1 MGILDSVAN
10 IFRPVQAV
18 QVQAPPQ
25 PLAQTN
31 PGADPATLPQPGTSK
46 ATPPNPLD
54 EMAALWKT
62 DPKSQPTADP
72 LSTPLFNTDPA
83 KIAQAAGK
91 IDFLKN
97 VPQELMAKALA
108 GNDPQALVQLMN
120 TVAQQTLATA
130 TQLNAATIEQAT
142 QRNNSRITD
151 ALPGRV
157 KQIQLD
163 SMQPEHPVL
172 QHPAAQP
179 FLQLVR
185 SQIQM
190 KEPNLSPAEIN
201 RKAEAALTGFAGQL
215 TAPTPAAQE
224 ADRQKTAGTDW
235 DSWAST

>member
-1 MGILDSVAN
+1 MSILNSVAN
-10 IFRPVQAV
+10 IFRNTQQTVA
-18 QVQAPPQ
+18 APAA
-25 PLAQTN
+25 PLANVN
-31 PGADPATLPQPGTSK
+31 PGADPAIVPAPGTSK
-46 ATPPNPLD
+46 ETPPNPLD
-54 EMAALWKT
+54 EMAALWQT
-62 DPKSQPTADP
+62 DPKSTPAVDP

-83 KIAQAAGK
+83 KIAAAANK
-91 IDFLKN
+91 IDFMRN
-97 VPQELMAKALA
+97 VPQDLMAKALA

-151 ALPGRV
+151 ALPSRV

-190 KEPNLSPAEIN
+190 KEPTLSPAEIN
-201 RKAEAALTGFAGQL
+201 RKAEAVLAGFAGQL
-215 TAPTPAAQE
+215 TAPTAAQQD
-224 ADRQKTAGTDW
+224 AGRQKTAGTDW
-235 DSWAST
+235 DTWANS